1 MRTVFLF
8 LFCSVLLA
16 RAADAPLVHFDSK
29 ALGDP
34 RFDVQITEL
43 ERTGNIS
50 KVRVTHHSGGP
61 TGTALFTTQGMY
73 EIAKARHAAYFMPL
87 KELPEANGDR
97 IYLIGFSDDK
107 DADPRALFGE
117 AGSDAAA
124 SHRPFLSVA
133 QFAVIFEGKPIA
145 PRIDDAVKH

>member
-1 MRTVFLF
+1 MRAALLF
-8 LFCSVLLA
+8 LFCSIALLA
-16 RAADAPLVHFDSK
+16 AADAPLVHFDSK

-43 ERTGNIS
+43 ERTGNVS
-50 KVRVTHHSGGP
+50 KVRVTHRSGGP

-87 KELPEANGDR
+87 RELPEANGDR

-107 DADPRALFGE
+107 NTDPSALFGE

-133 QFAVIFEGKPIA
+133 QFAVLFEGKPIA
-145 PRIDDAVKH
+145 PRLDDAPKR